1 MGIEIKL
8 FATLSQFLP
17 ENSDDFPIDEGE
29 TIQSLMKKIGIPE
42 KEVTLMFINSTRA
55 YPDSE
60 LKNDDRVGLFPPVGG
75 G

>member
-8 FATLSQFLP
+8 FATLAPYLP

-29 TIQSLMKKIGIPE
+29 TIKSLVNKLGIPE
-42 KEVTLMFINSTRA
+42 KDVTLMFINSLRST
-55 YPDSE
+55 PDSE
-60 LKNDDRVGLFPPVGG
+60 IADKDRVGLFPPVGG